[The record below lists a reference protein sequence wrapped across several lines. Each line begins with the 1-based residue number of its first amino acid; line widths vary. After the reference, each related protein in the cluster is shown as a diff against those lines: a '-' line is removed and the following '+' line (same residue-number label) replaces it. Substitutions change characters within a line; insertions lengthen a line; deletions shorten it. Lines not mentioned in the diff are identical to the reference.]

1 MGYTVTKCPCYQEGV
16 NEEDNCFQY
25 GSCEK
30 ARTCP
35 IKRILTLAHRNILEC
50 KRVMAKKDYYS
61 DEWQS
66 RVCALAEFSEFIYN
80 ILGRRN

>member
-35 IKRILTLAHRNILEC
+35 IKRVLTLAHRNILEC

-61 DEWQS
+61 DEWQA
-66 RVCALAEFSEFIYN
+66 RVTALADFSMEIYN
-80 ILGRRN
+80 ILGRK